1 VVERRLAM
9 RILVTAASKHSAT
22 QGIAEAIGSELVVRG
37 VEVAVMPVQDIGPM
51 VGYDAVVLGSAVYM
65 GKWMK
70 PAKEFVARE
79 SARLAAIPVWLFSSG
94 PIGKAASTPDPA
106 DRRQGDEIAKA
117 IGARD
122 HRLFAGKLDRKELSL
137 LERAPVRMA
146 KLPDGDFRPWDE
158 IRAWA
163 ADIAEAL
170 QPASGS

>member
-1 VVERRLAM
+1 M
-9 RILVTAASKHSAT
+9 KILVAAASKHGAT
-22 QGIAEAIGSELVVRG
+22 EGIAEAIGTELVSRG
-37 VEVAVMPVQDIGPM
+37 MTVTVAPVDRVGSAA
-51 VGYDAVVLGSAVYM
+51 GYDAVVLGSAVYL

-70 PAKEFVARE
+70 PAKEFATRE
-79 SARLAAIPVWLFSSG
+79 SATLSSIPVWLFSSG
-94 PIGKAASTPDPA
+94 PIGAAAADPDPG

-122 HRLFAGKLDRKELSL
+122 HRLFAGKLDRERLSL

-163 ADIAEAL
+163 AEIAEAL
-170 QPASGS
+170 QATARARSG